1 MPRRVGWFCA
11 LALLLQST
19 APAAAPGPKA
29 KPRPLKVSIETPT
42 AGIQDGDHTLQL
54 EAQVS
59 DPRLRTALL
68 SVNGAVY
75 EVPVRGGRIE
85 QTVVV
90 VPGNNRV
97 GLVIKRG
104 AAVAR
109 DSVTFY
115 MRGKRTDLVVLLTWA
130 ARGEIIDLW
139 VREPGGETCKWDHR
153 QTRGGGRLLDF
164 SQDAIGFGSQAF
176 VLPDVRPGR
185 YRVKVHYWGA
195 YDQQDGRGRWS
206 YEELIQN
213 LDEVDQ
219 ALHSAPSKIRSWAS
233 YRRTRQAEAPHF
245 TLSPAAQ
252 RLLAKRAE
260 RAQLQRRLDK
270 WALPGAPQTPVHGEA
285 ILFPGTRYERRW
297 RFALTSQRTGQLAAL
312 GEVEVTAAMIRAARA
327 SKQVQP

>member
-1 MPRRVGWFCA
+1 MPRRVGWICA

-19 APAAAPGPKA
+19 APAAAPEPKA
-29 KPRPLKVSIETPT
+29 KPRPLKVTIETPT

-97 GLVIKRG
+97 GLVVKRG

-176 VLPDVRPGR
+176 VLPG
-185 YRVKVHYWGA
+185 
-195 YDQQDGRGRWS
+195 
-206 YEELIQN
+206 
-213 LDEVDQ
+213 
-219 ALHSAPSKIRSWAS
+219 SAP
-233 YRRTRQAEAPHF
+233 
-245 TLSPAAQ
+245 
-252 RLLAKRAE
+252 
-260 RAQLQRRLDK
+260 
-270 WALPGAPQTPVHGEA
+270 
-285 ILFPGTRYERRW
+285 
-297 RFALTSQRTGQLAAL
+297 
-312 GEVEVTAAMIRAARA
+312 
-327 SKQVQP
+327 